1 VNNWLPNSAKHINKQ
16 ERAAQTERIKLERDR
31 ATADQQKVLVKAE
44 IEKEAAKHTKD
55 RLQLLGEGEKLKLLE
70 IAKGQKAKAA
80 VIGKSATVQLAALEK
95 AINGAVKN
103 PDIVKVPTVL
113 VNGSGAGGYEGAAAI
128 LRASNLIQAMKGVTA
143 K

>member
-1 VNNWLPNSAKHINKQ
+1 
-16 ERAAQTERIKLERDR
+16 
-31 ATADQQKVLVKAE
+31 
-44 IEKEAAKHTKD
+44 
-55 RLQLLGEGEKLKLLE
+55 LGEGEKLKLLE
-70 IAKGQKAKAA
+70 IAKGQKAQAA

-128 LRASNLIQAMKGVTA
+128 LGASNLIQAMKGVTA